1 MSGSSVIEIVS
12 VMYPDVQAI
21 YFFGSHGTIDEIPGS
36 DIDIAILLPHETAKA
51 SGNISMSRCR
61 FALEEAV
68 GGTVDLVNLRLV
80 PTVFQH
86 EIVNSG
92 RIIHMVDAYAVAEF
106 EMLTLSMYQKLNE
119 ERRHILEDIRKSGR
133 VLAA

>member
-1 MSGSSVIEIVS
+1 MIVDE
-12 VMYPDVQAI
+12 VLRFHPDVQAI
-21 YFFGSHGTIDEIPGS
+21 YLFGSHGTVDEIPDS
-36 DIDIAILLPHETAKA
+36 DIDIAILLPHATAKV
-51 SGNISMSRCR
+51 SGNIAMSRCR

-68 GGTVDLVNLRLV
+68 GETVDLVNLRLV
-80 PTVFQH
+80 STVFQH

-92 RIIHMVDAYAVAEF
+92 RIIHSANANAVAEF

-119 ERRHILEDIRKSGR
+119 ERKHILQDIRRSGR